1 MLVQK
6 FTFLP
11 HCWVCST
18 PFGPSVKEE
27 RHHLIPR
34 AYGGIDG
41 PQVSLCDS
49 HHSALHEIALRIYNK
64 RSYHDLLT
72 KIPAQDQK
80 LLYLASIVYN
90 ARVATEGDP
99 NKKQMILFSPN
110 KEVFEKLRK
119 LKRLYPKLSRQALI
133 EHAISQLYHRHF
145 IK

>member
-18 PFGPSVKEE
+18 PFSPSVKEE

-49 HHSALHEIALRIYNK
+49 HHSTLHEIALRIYNK
-64 RSYHDLLT
+64 RSHHDLLT

-90 ARVATEGDP
+90 ARIATEGDP
-99 NKKQMILFSPN
+99 NKRQMILFSPN
-110 KEVFEKLRK
+110 REVFEKLRT
-119 LKRLYPKLSRQALI
+119 LKRLYPKLSRQSLI
-133 EHAISQLYHRHF
+133 EHAINQLYHKHF